1 MSRTLLVIAGAG
13 LATAIGC
20 FALADAIG
28 GSEWSDLLFGGRFC
42 GPANGE
48 GISGNTREFTWDG
61 GTRISIN
68 VPAAVRYRPG
78 TSTKLTVSGPADV
91 LSHLRVDDGR
101 ISMNC
106 RNLLKGRQLEIVLP
120 GGPFREFRLNGS
132 GQLVLEDLDQ
142 PSLRLRL
149 NGSSDVK
156 ATGTSGD
163 LDIAIRGAGKAD
175 LGGLL
180 VQRAAISIAGTGEAD
195 LAPEKRAEVTIAGTG
210 LIRFVKQPVQLE
222 THIAG
227 SGRIINAPSP

>member
-42 GPANGE
+42 GPTDDE
-48 GISGNTREFTWDG
+48 GISGSTREFTWDG

-156 ATGTSGD
+156 ATGTSARPRHRHSRSRQGRSRRTARATRRHQHRRD
-163 LDIAIRGAGKAD
+163 GRSGFGPRKAG
-175 LGGLL
+175 
-180 VQRAAISIAGTGEAD
+180 
-195 LAPEKRAEVTIAGTG
+195 
-210 LIRFVKQPVQLE
+210 
-222 THIAG
+222 
-227 SGRIINAPSP
+227 